1 MRRKTRLAISGR
13 LPNLSSVST
22 QWLAAVGIHTL
33 DDLREVGVIT
43 AYNLV
48 TAHGYNTSLNLLWAL
63 QGALTDVR
71 WTEVTESVQQDLKR
85 RRKHRP
91 KESA

>member
-1 MRRKTRLAISGR
+1 MRNFGPKSM
-13 LPNLSSVST
+13 

-48 TAHGYNTSLNLLWAL
+48 TAHGYNTSLNLLWAM
-63 QGALTDVR
+63 QGALMDVH
-71 WTEVTESVQQDLKR
+71 WTKIPESVKQLLKQR
-85 RRKHRP
+85 L

>member
-1 MRRKTRLAISGR
+1 MRNFGPK
-13 LPNLSSVST
+13 ST
-22 QWLAAVGIHTL
+22 QWLTAIGIHTL

-48 TAHGYNTSLNLLWAL
+48 TAHGYNTSLNLLWAM
-63 QGALTDVR
+63 QGALMDVH
-71 WTEVTESVQQDLKR
+71 WTKIPESVKQELKQR
-85 RRKHRP
+85 L

>member
-1 MRRKTRLAISGR
+1 VRRKTRLAISGR

-48 TAHGYNTSLNLLWAL
+48 TAHGHNTSLDLLWSL

-71 WTEVTESVQQDLKR
+71 WTDVPESVKQDLK
-85 RRKHRP
+85 HRF

>member
-1 MRRKTRLAISGR
+1 MR
-13 LPNLSSVST
+13 NLGPKST

-63 QGALTDVR
+63 QGALMDVR
-71 WTEVTESVQQDLKR
+71 WTDVPESVKQDLLQR
-85 RRKHRP
+85 L